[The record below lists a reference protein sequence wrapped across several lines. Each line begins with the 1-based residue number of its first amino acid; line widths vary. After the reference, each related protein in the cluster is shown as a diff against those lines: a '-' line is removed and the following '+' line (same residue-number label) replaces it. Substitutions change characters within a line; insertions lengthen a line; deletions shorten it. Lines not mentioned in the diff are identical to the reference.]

1 LKEVLS
7 ARQVLGLAMVV
18 VAGICISLKKIEG
31 SIFFPRKSLWLMLL
45 SSLMYGSIAVLF
57 RFVSRDSNFWAD
69 VSYQYIGTGLGGVLL
84 MLFPRV
90 RHGFTIR
97 LIEIKKSIRVIT
109 MSHTLGLLA
118 QLSESLAV
126 TMVAV
131 PLVHI
136 IWSIQPVI
144 VFILG
149 TALTVWFPHI
159 IKEDIKRAVVAHK
172 LVSVALMFCGLF
184 LVYF

>member
-1 LKEVLS
+1 MFGLVL
-7 ARQVLGLAMVV
+7 VV
-18 VAGICISLKKIEG
+18 GAGILISIKKIEG
-31 SIFFPRKSLWLMLL
+31 SIFFPRKSFWLMIL
-45 SSLMYGSIAVLF
+45 SSFMYGSIAVLF
-57 RFVSRDSNFWAD
+57 RFVSRDTNFWAA

-84 MLFPRV
+84 ILFPRV
-90 RHGFTIR
+90 RHGFAVR
-97 LIEIKKSIRVIT
+97 LIEIKKSIRVIVI
-109 MSHTLGLLA
+109 SHSLGLLA
-118 QLSESLAV
+118 QLSESIAV

-144 VFILG
+144 VLILG
-149 TALTVWFPHI
+149 TLLTVWFPHI
-159 IKEDIKRAVVAHK
+159 IKEDIKKAVVAHK